1 MYRSVYYTVGY
12 IALLTFLIKEGYDV
26 MNEEWK
32 GLLIIYK
39 GHDNINSKLSV
50 EDTILIKNN
59 YKPRD
64 KEFGCR
70 ALAKR
75 FNVSHATISYVINN
89 KTYL

>member
-1 MYRSVYYTVGY
+1 
-12 IALLTFLIKEGYDV
+12 